1 MYGGRDRG
9 LLLYVGTAYA
19 NAVVGQ
25 SSLSCPGHAI
35 VLAIHK
41 RDSRQAH
48 CLPTPSS
55 AQQPHFA
62 VYTYTHSWTHDMFSS
77 KLCYR
82 VANRATASTAAAA
95 ASHPPAAAA
104 FTTATTCLA
113 TRQPHQRR
121 PSSSKASCPP
131 NDSSKPA
138 APAKAAEPASVV
150 SRPSGGQRKA
160 KKTKSSWSRV
170 ERLVD
175 ERINGRREEAF
186 GKGRGLVEVDQF
198 ASLPRVADL
207 QNMTEAD
214 ASVSRFFS
222 QHRPMAVNSLIPPA
236 TTPESFSEIFDG
248 KSTDPWA
255 NGNSADRRPEDV
267 VYTLATF
274 AQALDDAAG
283 VADEGL
289 RWEHIQDGQDGVR
302 HLDGAPRRKTIE
314 ELVSQFKPFAAP
326 PPPQPF
332 SEEKKSS
339 HASEK
344 KKATSAKPTR
354 TTPKQRKYQTV
365 IEVTESTS
373 ATGVTTYSASSSPI
387 IRLSDTEEPDLF
399 TQNPVPTDTT
409 LTRIETPSI
418 QQPFLERM
426 SRRGKLYTQAH
437 RERVGEQRYKMILIS
452 VKRQRKLKMKKH
464 KYKKLMKRTRNLRRK
479 LDRA

>member
-1 MYGGRDRG
+1 M
-9 LLLYVGTAYA
+9 
-19 NAVVGQ
+19 
-25 SSLSCPGHAI
+25 
-35 VLAIHK
+35 LA
-41 RDSRQAH
+41 
-48 CLPTPSS
+48 
-55 AQQPHFA
+55 
-62 VYTYTHSWTHDMFSS
+62 S

-82 VANRATASTAAAA
+82 VANRAATSTTSSASHSPTAAFATAA
-95 ASHPPAAAA
+95 
-104 FTTATTCLA
+104 TCLA

-121 PSSSKASCPP
+121 PSSSKTSCPP

-150 SRPSGGQRKA
+150 SRASGAQRKT
-160 KKTKSSWSRV
+160 KKSKSSCSRV

-175 ERINGRREEAF
+175 ERLNGKREEAV
-186 GKGRGLVEVDQF
+186 GKARGLVEVDQF

-222 QHRPMAVNSLIPPA
+222 QHRPMAVNLLIPQV

-248 KSTDPWA
+248 RKATDSWA
-255 NGNSADRRPEDV
+255 NGNSAERRPEDV

-283 VADEGL
+283 VADENL
-289 RWEHIQDGQDGVR
+289 RWEYIQDGQDGVR

-339 HASEK
+339 HTSEK
-344 KKATSAKPTR
+344 KRATPAKPAR

-387 IRLSDTEEPDLF
+387 IRLSDTEEPELF
-399 TQNPVPTDTT
+399 TQNPVPTVT
-409 LTRIETPSI
+409 TPSRMESPRI

-426 SRRGKLYTQAH
+426 SRRGTLYTQAY
-437 RERVGEQRYKMILIS
+437 RERVGEQRYKMLLIS

-464 KYKKLMKRTRNLRRK
+464 KYKKLMKRTRNLRRR
-479 LDRA
+479 LDRT